1 MCTRDEGA
9 KLNAVYQKYRNGG
22 KVDFE
27 DLPYLDAIADGGLI
41 DYRYEKDGMYVVPL
55 IPKMIDSLRS

>member
-27 DLPYLDAIADGGLI
+27 DLSYLDAIADAGII

-55 IPKMIDSLRS
+55 IPMMFASLRS